1 MKHFHIYFG
10 GLRPPFLLP
19 PLCVMFCDNLITRFI
34 TSINSTHSAVSAPL
48 KNFRYFWVVSLNGQS
63 ANFPKKGFK
72 KHIFMQNSSFWSV
85 KVHLYT
91 KKMQNSSIRYMLY
104 ICAKYDVTTWEDR
117 VEPRHQSNV
126 YAWFP
131 KLIFSDFW
139 AFLRFRKKKQKIIVP
154 KLLQAINS
162 YEYFNVHNDTNIRYK
177 DFNLNN
183 KDILL

>member
-1 MKHFHIYFG
+1 
-10 GLRPPFLLP
+10 
-19 PLCVMFCDNLITRFI
+19 
-34 TSINSTHSAVSAPL
+34 
-48 KNFRYFWVVSLNGQS
+48 
-63 ANFPKKGFK
+63 
-72 KHIFMQNSSFWSV
+72 MQNSSFWRV

-91 KKMQNSSIRYMLY
+91 KKTQNSSITYILY
-104 ICAKYDVTTWEDR
+104 ICAKYGVTTWEDR

-154 KLLQAINS
+154 KLLQAING
-162 YEYFNVHNDTNIRYK
+162 YEYFNVHNDTTIRYK
-177 DFNLNN
+177 DFNVNN